1 MEGKDVW
8 RSNSSVSSFF
18 SAPYSGL
25 GSVKSGTGA
34 ASFHNFVL
42 RDGVI
47 GVQ

>member
-1 MEGKDVW
+1 MFW
-8 RSNSSVSSFF
+8 RSKSLHFMFF
-18 SAPYSGL
+18 SVPYSGL

-34 ASFHNFVL
+34 ESFHTLVL